1 MSRCARGFTSV
12 FCLLGV
18 FLALAGPARANPASL
33 YQGSWHGVD
42 CTVTLNE
49 LGNTV
54 SGTIA
59 LPDQG
64 KSFNFTGSITQD
76 TMVMTVPGDPP
87 YTFQRIFEK
96 SKEYWQLV
104 PGGGVMFF
112 RYINAGGGSGLPGAG
127 GGSGLPGSGGLPG
140 GGVMPGNNRFK
151 PDPAT
156 TTYSGFWDGYPISID
171 INWDNFAGQGPVEGT
186 ILINAGR
193 VPFTGSNP
201 RKGYMELNISGVNGV
216 YRLNKTGK
224 GDNLKWEGSFG
235 NTSMIFGKSINIGV
249 PNPGGG
255 MPGNQIN
262 PGGGPLWL
270 IACEAERTRS
280 VAELRAR
287 TWRARGFSG
296 TGMVHLTEFTSLGG
310 KDQNYWLVYPVSGTK
325 AYTKSQLSRVKSH
338 YREAY
343 GIKADQSGR
352 RETFE

>member
-1 MSRCARGFTSV
+1 M
-12 FCLLGV
+12 
-18 FLALAGPARANPASL
+18 AGPARANPASL

-64 KSFNFTGSITQD
+64 KSFNFTGSINQD

-104 PGGGVMFF
+104 PGGGAMFF
-112 RYINAGGGSGLPGAG
+112 RYINAGGGSGLPG
-127 GGSGLPGSGGLPG
+127 SGLPGSGLPG
-140 GGVMPGNNRFK
+140 AGGAVPGGVMPGGRYK

-171 INWDNFAGQGPVEGT
+171 IHWDNFAGQGPVEGT
-186 ILINAGR
+186 ILLNARR

-201 RKGYMELNISGVNGV
+201 SKGYMELNVSGVPGMF
-216 YRLNKTGK
+216 RLNKTGK
-224 GDNLKWEGSFG
+224 GDNLTWEGGEGSS
-235 NTSMIFGKSINIGV
+235 TMVFGKSINPGF
-249 PNPGGG
+249 PNPGV
-255 MPGNQIN
+255 GNQIN
-262 PGGGPLWL
+262 PNGGPLWL
-270 IACEAERTRS
+270 IAAEAERTRT
-280 VAELRAR
+280 VAEQRAQV
-287 TWRARGFSG
+287 WRARGFSG
-296 TGMVHLTEFTSLGG
+296 TGIVHLTEYSSLGG

-325 AYTKSQLSRVKSH
+325 AYTRSQLGRIKAH
-338 YREAY
+338 YKEAY